1 MYIPTRVAG
10 SRYSNGADGRVD
22 VPSAPGGPRGCAK
35 YSSSLPSADAMAKC
49 EAQVIPTLLMNIA
62 LAACEM
68 TDRRVAKGNVF
79 DS

>member
-22 VPSAPGGPRGCAK
+22 VPSAPGGPRGCAR
-35 YSSSLPSADAMAKC
+35 YRSSLPSADAMVER
-49 EAQVIPTLLMNIA
+49 EAQDITAVPRNID

-68 TDRRVAKGNVF
+68 TARRVANGNVF

>member
-10 SRYSNGADGRVD
+10 RRYSNGADGRVD
-22 VPSAPGGPRGCAK
+22 VPSAPGGPRGCAR
-35 YSSSLPSADAMAKC
+35 YSSSLPSADAMVES
-49 EAQVIPTLLMNIA
+49 EAQEIATVPRNIA

-68 TDRRVAKGNVF
+68 TDRRVAKGKVF